1 MKKWFVVFIGIVLL
15 AVFAAGCGGKT
26 ATNESNSTDEQ
37 NTGVK
42 DTYTIKLAYVVPETQ
57 STHIAAKEVF
67 KKYVE
72 EKSNGRI
79 KVELHPNGELGGD
92 RQAIEAV
99 QLGTIQMTIP
109 AAAVLSGFEPKFQVF
124 DLPYLFKSKEAAYK
138 ALDGELGKK
147 LSDLLIPL
155 GLRNLAYGE
164 NGFRN
169 ITNNK
174 GPINSPADLKG
185 VKIRTMEN
193 PVHMATFKALGANP
207 TPISFGELYTALQQG
222 TVDAEE
228 NPIPLVYTSKFY
240 EVQKYYTLDGHVY
253 AATAVLINNDF
264 FNSLPEGLQQIIVE
278 GAEKY
283 KDEQRKL
290 SSQQDTEMLQA
301 LKDKGMQIN
310 ELTPEQKQEFIDA
323 TLPVYDQFK
332 DVLGEDLINL
342 AKQANN

>member
-1 MKKWFVVFIGIVLL
+1 MKKLFLVFLSITLL
-15 AVFAAGCGGKT
+15 AVFVVGCGGKT
-26 ATNESNSTDEQ
+26 TEDGQKAD
-37 NTGVK
+37 VK
-42 DTYTIKLAYVVPETQ
+42 ETYTIKLAYVVPETQ
-57 STHIAAKEVF
+57 STHIAAKDVF

-79 KVELHPNGELGGD
+79 EVELYPNGELGGD

-169 ITNNK
+169 ITNNE
-174 GPINSPADLKG
+174 GPIYSPADLTG

-253 AATAVLINNDF
+253 AATVVLINNDY
-264 FNSLPEGLQQIIVE
+264 FNSLPEDLQQIIIE

-301 LKDKGMQIN
+301 LKDKGMQVN
-310 ELTPEQKQEFIDA
+310 ELTPEQKQKFIDA

-342 AKQANN
+342 AKQANK